1 MNSSGTLRWT
11 FLCAAAVIGCQSMQ
25 PTVFPIESA
34 ASVDGRPLEQR
45 PRVIN
50 GSCQAP
56 SVPTMSAA
64 GDSASATVAFVLDSV
79 GVIEPGSITVQ
90 AASVPELGDAAKASV
105 ATCRYEP
112 GMIGGRGVRTRVIE
126 RVHFRTP

>member
-56 SVPTMSAA
+56 SVPTRPE
-64 GDSASATVAFVLDSV
+64 VVLDDFPD
-79 GVIEPGSITVQ
+79 E
-90 AASVPELGDAAKASV
+90 VPTADVRAHVPCHGDAL
-105 ATCRYEP
+105 
-112 GMIGGRGVRTRVIE
+112 
-126 RVHFRTP
+126 